1 MIKIDD
7 INDYA
12 IFLYKV
18 ESPDGIKDC
27 GSRGSGSPDKSGSGS
42 PGKAGSPSGYGSSGK
57 SGSSSGS
64 GTNTSSGSG
73 SPADKGSPDSSPTSR
88 RSRRS
93 SPDKDGDD
101 EDTAYAEPREG
112 AESPSKKKVSW
123 SEKYDM
129 EESEEA
135 ELEDGRALVKY
146 SPREAAAAASRMSH
160 EEKEKGGAKTRQIH
174 PLPND
179 PYSRSDDRQ

>member
-1 MIKIDD
+1 M
-7 INDYA
+7 
-12 IFLYKV
+12 
-18 ESPDGIKDC
+18 ESPDGIKDS
-27 GSRGSGSPDKSGSGS
+27 GSRGTGSPDKSGIPRGSGS

-57 SGSSSGS
+57 SGSS
-64 GTNTSSGSG
+64 TSSGSG

-93 SPDKDGDD
+93 SPDIDGDD
-101 EDTAYAEPREG
+101 DDDAAAHADPREG

-123 SEKYDM
+123 SEKYDID
-129 EESEEA
+129 ESEEA
-135 ELEDGRALVKY
+135 ELEDGQALVKY
-146 SPREAAAAASRMSH
+146 SPREAAAAASRMNH
-160 EEKEKGGAKTRQIH
+160 EEIEKGGAKTRQIH

>member
-1 MIKIDD
+1 MPSDD
-7 INDYA
+7 HV

-88 RSRRS
+88 RSRRN
-93 SPDKDGDD
+93 KDGDD
-101 EDTAYAEPREG
+101 DDTAHAEPREG